1 MLIFFV
7 LSCKGISKKNNHNDT
22 GEKPFSTKDIPNA
35 NTQYDTI
42 YTVKLAGNVQL
53 IDALITKL
61 KQADFTFEEQDS
73 RGEPSYIN
81 YTENRITIVEGNG
94 IRKYFAISKKP
105 EKDSKN
111 LYPDFWIWVYKF
123 QTDDIA
129 QQHYE
134 QLNKVQSSERYC
146 NGKSPEKLVLNGN
159 EVFHLS
165 TRAEA
170 FRTYI
175 EKYDEFIKSF
185 R

>member
-1 MLIFFV
+1 MLWIFGTNWIRDNR
-7 LSCKGISKKNNHNDT
+7 KYN
-22 GEKPFSTKDIPNA
+22 P
-35 NTQYDTI
+35 YDSLF
-42 YTVKLAGNVQL
+42 YTVKLASNVRL
-53 IDALITKL
+53 LDALITKL
-61 KQADFTFEEQDS
+61 KQADFTFEERDS

-81 YTENRITIVEGNG
+81 YSENRITIIEGNG

-105 EKDSKN
+105 EKGSKN
-111 LYPDFWIWVYKF
+111 LYPDFGIWVYKF
-123 QTDDIA
+123 PTDDVA
-129 QQHYE
+129 QRHYE
-134 QLNKVQSSERYC
+134 QLNKALQSSGRYC

-175 EKYDEFIKSF
+175 EKYGEFIKKF